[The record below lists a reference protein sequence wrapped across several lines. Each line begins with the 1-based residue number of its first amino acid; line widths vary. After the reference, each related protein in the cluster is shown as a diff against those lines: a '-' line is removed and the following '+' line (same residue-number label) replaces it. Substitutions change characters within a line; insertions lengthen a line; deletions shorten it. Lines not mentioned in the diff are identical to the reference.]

1 MPVVEL
7 SYLML
12 QKLISGASKKEISN
26 ALPFLGLDIESENG
40 DAIRVEYSPNRP
52 DYSTTYGISLG
63 LQGLLG
69 ISKGMIPLKVRK
81 GHAIISVSPKVT
93 KIRPYITGI
102 IARGGKVSNKL
113 LSELISM
120 QEDLHFGICRKRKKS
135 SIGIHDLAGVT
146 FPLQYTTAKRNH
158 RFVPLNSDDS
168 LDISQILNNTDVGR
182 NYGEILKDFEDV
194 PILYD
199 AKGDTISFPPIINA
213 SSTTV
218 TTSTKD
224 LFVEVTGTSRDGI
237 ENVLS
242 VVAITL
248 QTAGFRLESVN
259 ISGAKNATPK
269 LGPRII
275 SFNHTLVAESLGLD
289 MTPRQVVTSLRKSRL
304 DASVNDDMI
313 KCVIPPYRFDIF
325 GAMDL
330 VEEVAL
336 GYGIENITP
345 QLLPPQVLGN
355 FDTSSDILKE
365 LEILMVGL
373 GYTEAL
379 NSSLTSNDVYNSMS
393 GGKVKPI
400 SVLDSKSAEHTVL
413 RDMVLPGL
421 VENLSRNIH
430 AQYPQ
435 KLFETGTVFH
445 GTHVVEKTNLA
456 CVSAHKN
463 AGFTEIKSVLCSL
476 LETGFGID
484 IQTRATKNPMF
495 EDGRTAAILV
505 GKQKVGVIGEIDSAV
520 LADRRIRVPV
530 SGFELSLSG
539 LIFD

>member
-120 QEDLHFGICRKRKKS
+120 QEDLHFGIGRRRKKA
-135 SIGIHDLAGVT
+135 SIGIHDLAGVA

-158 RFVPLNSDDS
+158 RFVPLNSNDS
-168 LDISQILNNTDVGR
+168 LDVSQILSSTDVGR

-199 AKGDTISFPPIINA
+199 AKGDTLSFPPIINA

-313 KCVIPPYRFDIF
+313 YCVIPPYRFDIF

-345 QLLPPQVLGN
+345 QLLPPQVLGI

-505 GKQKVGVIGEIDSAV
+505 GKQKVGVIGEIDSVV
-520 LADRRIRVPV
+520 LANRRIRVPV

>member
-1 MPVVEL
+1 
-7 SYLML
+7 
-12 QKLISGASKKEISN
+12 
-26 ALPFLGLDIESENG
+26 
-40 DAIRVEYSPNRP
+40 
-52 DYSTTYGISLG
+52 
-63 LQGLLG
+63 
-69 ISKGMIPLKVRK
+69 
-81 GHAIISVSPKVT
+81 HAVISVIPKVSR
-93 KIRPYITGI
+93 IRPYITGV
-102 IARGGKVSNKL
+102 IARGGKMNGKL

-120 QEDLHFGICRKRKKS
+120 QEDLHFGICRRRKKS

-146 FPLQYTTAKRNH
+146 FPLKYTTAKRSH
-158 RFVPLNSDDS
+158 RFVPLNSDNS
-168 LDISQILNNTDVGR
+168 LDVSQILSDTDVGR
-182 NYGEILKDFEDV
+182 NYGDMLKGFEDV
-194 PILYD
+194 PILLD
-199 AKGDTISFPPIINA
+199 ANGDTISFPPIINA

-218 TTSTKD
+218 TTSTRD
-224 LFVEVTGTSRDGI
+224 IFVEVTGINRDGI

-242 VVAITL
+242 VISITL
-248 QTAGFRLESVN
+248 QSAGFTLESVN
-259 ISGAKNATPK
+259 VSGAKNATPK
-269 LGPRII
+269 LAPRII
-275 SFNHTLVAESLGLD
+275 PLNHTLVAESLGLN
-289 MTPRQVVTSLRKSRL
+289 MTPREIVTSLRKSRL
-304 DASVNDDMI
+304 DATVNGDVI

-355 FDTSSDILKE
+355 FDASSEVLRE

-379 NSSLTSNDVYNSMS
+379 NSTLTSNDVYNSML
-393 GGKVKPI
+393 GGKKVKPI
-400 SVLDSKSAEHTVL
+400 SVLDSKSAEHTLL
-413 RDMVLPGL
+413 RNFILPGL

-445 GTHVVEKTNLA
+445 GVAEEINLA
-456 CVSAHKN
+456 CISAHKN

-495 EDGRTAAILV
+495 EDGRTAAILA
-505 GKQKVGVIGEIDSAV
+505 GKQKVGVIGEINSAV
-520 LADRRIRVPV
+520 LTGKRIRVPV